1 MTDRILIF
9 GGSGDLSGRYL
20 LPALAELEHA
30 GQLPDGL
37 SVVGVDRHPWS
48 DQRFR
53 AFAADRLDQHGPR
66 LAAGRR
72 DRFLARLAW
81 RHADATNAGDLRQLR
96 EGAAGPVV
104 HYLALPSAVFAP
116 AVDALRAAGPADQV
130 RLVVEKPFG
139 TDRDS
144 ARDLNHRIGTLLPER
159 AVFRVDHVLARQTV
173 QNILGLRFANR
184 VFEPVWNHLH
194 IDRVDIV
201 WDETLGLEGRAGYY
215 DRAGALRDMVQN
227 HLLQLMALVAMEP
240 PASLHERDLRDRK
253 VDVLRASRVHTARE
267 THRDPVRAR
276 YTAGTAGGRALP
288 DYTDEDGVDPDRR
301 TETYARIDLTV
312 DNWRWSGVRFVLRSG
327 KALAADRTEV
337 ALHFHP
343 VPHSAFPDID
353 PPTPNVLRL
362 GLGPD
367 RIGLGL
373 NLNTAGD
380 PFALARGELS
390 LGLAPQDLSPYA
402 RLLRDILDGDPT
414 LSIRG
419 DEAEESWRIV
429 EPVLES
435 WQRDEVPMLT
445 YPAGS
450 AGPEPAP

>member
-1 MTDRILIF
+1 MDGAFRPLHLVDGHLPIEDYGLIGDGRAAALVGRDGSVPWLCAPRF
-9 GGSGDLSGRYL
+9 DSPPVFCALLDHRRGGAFRLR
-20 LPALAELEHA
+20 
-30 GQLPDGL
+30 PDGL
-37 SVVGVDRHPWS
+37 AESR
-48 DQRFR
+48 QYY
-53 AFAADRLDQHGPR
+53 HGDTGG
-66 LAAGRR
+66 LV
-72 DRFLARLAW
+72 
-81 RHADATNAGDLRQLR
+81 TELRTGTGLLR
-96 EGAAGPVV
+96 VTDTLTLIEGAD
-104 HYLALPSAVFAP
+104 L
-116 AVDALRAAGPADQV
+116 AGPATARGELLRRLEVPHGSVTVELDVDPRGEVTV
-130 RLVVEKPFG
+130 RRDGGGWRLHCDRWPDLV
-139 TDRDS
+139 
-144 ARDLNHRIGTLLPER
+144 
-159 AVFRVDHVLARQTV
+159 
-173 QNILGLRFANR
+173 LRFAVTRPATR
-184 VFEPVWNHLH
+184 VP
-194 IDRVDIV
+194 
-201 WDETLGLEGRAGYY
+201 
-215 DRAGALRDMVQN
+215 
-227 HLLQLMALVAMEP
+227 
-240 PASLHERDLRDRK
+240 
-253 VDVLRASRVHTARE
+253 TARE